1 MNPRLERLKTQIFS
15 ATPTQLVV
23 QTFRKWQQDECSEM
37 GAALSYYALF
47 SLFPMFLVILSVAGF
62 FLGPETDVATQ
73 ILTYAQT
80 ALPPMAYD
88 IFEDALSHLNASSVG
103 AGITGFILLLFTS
116 SNVFGALDRSV
127 DKIWKVYH
135 EKRNT
140 SSFRESMITF
150 LLDRILAFS
159 LVLSAS
165 VLMLVSL
172 LSNIALKTLRE
183 LLETFNTLITFVELD
198 EVLILK
204 DIQLGTTFLTL
215 CLVILALFKILPSTP
230 VKWTDLWLGSLI
242 TTGTLMGLQQLVSNS
257 ILHIG
262 SQYQSYGLVGGVMV
276 LMLWLY
282 LTCQIFFMGNA
293 FTYVYTH
300 LYGSRRERSPHSPHP
315 RQRLRQF

>member
-1 MNPRLERLKTQIFS
+1 MNPKLERLKTQILS

-62 FLGPETDVATQ
+62 FLGPEADVTTQ

-80 ALPPMAYD
+80 ALPSMAYD
-88 IFEDALSHLNASSVG
+88 IFEDALSHLNTSSVG

-127 DKIWKVYH
+127 DKIWKVYE
-135 EKRNT
+135 EKRNADSLR
-140 SSFRESMITF
+140 SSIMTF
-150 LLDRILAFS
+150 LLDRVLAFS

-165 VLMLVSL
+165 VLMLISL
-172 LSNIALKTLRE
+172 LSNIALKTLRH
-183 LLETFNTLITFVELD
+183 LLSSVNQLITFIELD

-204 DIQLGTTFLTL
+204 DVQIGATFLIL
-215 CLVILALFKILPSTP
+215 CLVVLALFKILPSTS
-230 VKWTDLWLGSLI
+230 VRWGDLWLGSLL
-242 TTGTLMGLQQLVSNS
+242 TTSLLVGLQQLISNS
-257 ILHIG
+257 ILQIG
-262 SQYQSYGLVGGVMV
+262 AQYKSYGLIGGVMV

-282 LTCQIFFMGNA
+282 LTCQVFFIGSV
-293 FTYVYTH
+293 FTYVYAH
-300 LYGSRRERSPHSPHP
+300 LYGSRRERSPHSPRP